1 MFYRHSDVKEFLCS
15 QCGKQFKR
23 KDKLREHQIAKHSEH
38 AENNKQNSKQNLSID
53 QQASQLDKS
62 DAVVKIAPPDYDR
75 FIYKCH
81 HCLLGFKRRGMLINH
96 MAKRHPK
103 ISIDTV
109 PELNLPILKPQRF
122 FYCVY
127 CEKVYKSSS
136 KRKNHI
142 LKYHPGEDLP
152 QSARS
157 KMSNEGENQNLS
169 YSEVIGSVTLSPQ
182 RCLWCHKQYATR
194 TRLLLHQRKSHSEN
208 LNSIAMGTRIN
219 ESDDPKHNFIAYE
232 PEPENKLLKLSSAAL
247 EASLKDDFHF
257 LDDNSSALSKIDVN
271 FKVVGEFV
279 DSSSGSN
286 VDVQRLPQLFEGID
300 CLNLKSRDNEE
311 T

>member
-1 MFYRHSDVKEFLCS
+1 MSFRHSDVKEFLCS
-15 QCGKQFKR
+15 NCGKQFKR
-23 KDKLREHQIAKHSEH
+23 KDKLREHQIAKHSENT
-38 AENNKQNSKQNLSID
+38 ENNKQNLSIV
-53 QQASQLDKS
+53 ASQSDKP
-62 DAVVKIAPPDYDR
+62 DVVVKIAPPDYDR

-103 ISIDTV
+103 ISIETV

-152 QSARS
+152 QSART

-169 YSEVIGSVTLSPQ
+169 YSEVVGSVTLPPQ
-182 RCLWCHKQYATR
+182 RCLWCHKQYSTR

-208 LNSIAMGTRIN
+208 LNNIAMGTQIDDP
-219 ESDDPKHNFIAYE
+219 DDPKPSFIAYE

-300 CLNLKSRDNEE
+300 CLNLKPRDNEE
-311 T
+311 RID

>member
-1 MFYRHSDVKEFLCS
+1 
-15 QCGKQFKR
+15 
-23 KDKLREHQIAKHSEH
+23 
-38 AENNKQNSKQNLSID
+38 
-53 QQASQLDKS
+53 
-62 DAVVKIAPPDYDR
+62 
-75 FIYKCH
+75 
-81 HCLLGFKRRGMLINH
+81 MLINH

-152 QSARS
+152 QSART
-157 KMSNEGENQNLS
+157 KMSNDGENQNLS
-169 YSEVIGSVTLSPQ
+169 YSEIIGSVTLSPQ

-194 TRLLLHQRKSHSEN
+194 TRLVLHQRKSHSEN
-208 LNSIAMGTRIN
+208 MKNISLTTMLD
-219 ESDDPKHNFIAYE
+219 ESDDPKQNFIPFQ

-257 LDDNSSALSKIDVN
+257 LDENSSALSKVDVN

-300 CLNLKSRDNEE
+300 CLNLKPRDNEE
-311 T
+311 A

>member
-1 MFYRHSDVKEFLCS
+1 M
-15 QCGKQFKR
+15 
-23 KDKLREHQIAKHSEH
+23 AKHSENV
-38 AENNKQNSKQNLSID
+38 ESNQQIGKQNQSID
-53 QQASQLDKS
+53 QPASQTDKA
-62 DAVVKIAPPDYDR
+62 DVVVKIAPPDYDR

-122 FYCVY
+122 FYCLY
-127 CEKVYKSSS
+127 CEKMYKSSS

-142 LKYHPGEDLP
+142 LKYHPGESLP
-152 QSARS
+152 ESARS
-157 KMSNEGENQNLS
+157 KLSNNGENHS
-169 YSEVIGSVTLSPQ
+169 YSEVIGSVTLPPQ

-194 TRLLLHQRKSHSEN
+194 TRLLLHQRKAHMEN
-208 LNSIAMGTRIN
+208 LNNIAMGVRIE
-219 ESDDPKHNFIAYE
+219 ESDDPKQNFIAYE

-286 VDVQRLPQLFEGID
+286 VDQRLPQLFEGID
-300 CLNLKSRDNEE
+300 CLNLKPRDNEE

>member
-1 MFYRHSDVKEFLCS
+1 M
-15 QCGKQFKR
+15 
-23 KDKLREHQIAKHSEH
+23 AKHSEN
-38 AENNKQNSKQNLSID
+38 AASDQQNGKPNPSID
-53 QQASQLDKS
+53 QQASQADKS
-62 DAVVKIAPPDYDR
+62 NAVVKIAPPDYDR

-136 KRKNHI
+136 KRKSHI

-157 KMSNEGENQNLS
+157 KMSMSNDGENQNLS

-208 LNSIAMGTRIN
+208 LNNIAMGTRMH
-219 ESDDPKHNFIAYE
+219 ESDDPKPNFVAYE
-232 PEPENKLLKLSSAAL
+232 TEPENKLLKLSSAAL

-286 VDVQRLPQLFEGID
+286 VDQRLPQLFEGID
-300 CLNLKSRDNEE
+300 CLNLKPRDNEE

>member
-1 MFYRHSDVKEFLCS
+1 M
-15 QCGKQFKR
+15 
-23 KDKLREHQIAKHSEH
+23 
-38 AENNKQNSKQNLSID
+38 
-53 QQASQLDKS
+53 
-62 DAVVKIAPPDYDR
+62 
-75 FIYKCH
+75 
-81 HCLLGFKRRGMLINH
+81 LGFKRRGMLINH

-103 ISIDTV
+103 ISIETV

-127 CEKVYKSSS
+127 CGKVYKSSS
-136 KRKNHI
+136 KRKTHI
-142 LKYHPGEDLP
+142 LKHHPGEELP
-152 QSARS
+152 QSARL
-157 KMSNEGENQNLS
+157 KMSHEGETENLS
-169 YSEVIGSVTLSPQ
+169 HSEICGSVTLSPQ

-194 TRLLLHQRKSHSEN
+194 TRLILHQRKAHSEN
-208 LNSIAMGTRIN
+208 LKDIAMGTQLD
-219 ESDDPKHNFIAYE
+219 EDDPKQDFIEYD
-232 PEPENKLLKLSSAAL
+232 PEPENKLLKLSSAAI
-247 EASLKDDFHF
+247 EASLKDDYHF

-300 CLNLKSRDNEE
+300 CLNLKPRDNEE